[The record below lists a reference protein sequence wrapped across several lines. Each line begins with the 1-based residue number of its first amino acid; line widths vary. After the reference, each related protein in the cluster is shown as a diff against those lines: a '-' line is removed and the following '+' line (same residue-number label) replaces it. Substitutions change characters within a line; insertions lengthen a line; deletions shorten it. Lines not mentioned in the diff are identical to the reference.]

1 MMGPWPVTLITWHTH
16 EAPAEPPV
24 LEATQGIMFKG
35 PGNAKGPSYLAVI
48 RTAATAATDIAKAA
62 TPNPGSWTI
71 EVIGTYQLL
80 DESLVKP
87 SLGAERKGLMIG
99 LTDCRSQGDEQAFS
113 TWYRDVHAADVLK
126 AGFHQT
132 AYRYRNVEHSDA
144 PQFCALYE
152 TPMGGF
158 EAFKAL
164 MLHYREHP
172 SPVAAFCIVRNVWAL
187 EAV

>member
-1 MMGPWPVTLITWHTH
+1 MMGPRPVTLITWNTD
-16 EAPAEPPV
+16 EASAEPPV
-24 LEATQGIMFKG
+24 LEASQGTLFKG
-35 PGNAKGPSYLAVI
+35 PGRSKGPNYLAVL
-48 RTAATAATDIAKAA
+48 RATGNAVELAKAS
-62 TPNPGSWTI
+62 TPNPSSWTI
-71 EVIGTYQLL
+71 EVVGTYELL

-99 LTDCRSQGDEQAFS
+99 LTDCRSPEDEEAFS

-132 AYRYRNVEHSDA
+132 AYRCRNVEDSDA

-152 TPMGGF
+152 TQMGGF

-172 SPVAAFCIVRNVWAL
+172 SPVAAFCLVRNVWAL